1 MEEYQDF
8 ENAKWGTFS
17 KQFKAYQAQ
26 HPKSNIKSINDFA
39 AEVRQNPH
47 HFQEHTVKRAF
58 TYHKRQ
64 SKKSKAE
71 EVGGKLSAKE
81 LHGLINAS
89 YDAKT
94 HDLDDFDADHELSS
108 DRVKVFKRKGDNKD
122 AVVVHRGTQGLADQI
137 LDVQYVLGKDISKSE
152 RYRHAAEIQRKAEEK
167 YGAQNLST
175 VGHSLGSK
183 ISSDV
188 GQNSKEIIN
197 LNKAVASKDIGKRLS
212 SKETNIRTKYDPV
225 SAALGLSNDKNTFT
239 IPSTSFNPLK
249 EHSTDVLKRLDPN
262 QMFGV

>member
-8 ENAKWGTFS
+8 ENTKWGTLN

-39 AEVRQNPH
+39 AEIRQNPH
-47 HFQEHTVKRAF
+47 HFKEHTVKRAAL
-58 TYHKRQ
+58 YNKRQ
-64 SKKSKAE
+64 TKSKPQPKQSKTE

-89 YDAKT
+89 YDAKA

-137 LDVQYVLGKDISKSE
+137 LDAQYVLGKDITKSE
-152 RYRHAAEIQRKAEEK
+152 RFRHAADIQRKAEEI
-167 YGAQNLST
+167 QT
-175 VGHSLGSK
+175 
-183 ISSDV
+183 
-188 GQNSKEIIN
+188 
-197 LNKAVASKDIGKRLS
+197 
-212 SKETNIRTKYDPV
+212 
-225 SAALGLSNDKNTFT
+225 DKT
-239 IPSTSFNPLK
+239 
-249 EHSTDVLKRLDPN
+249 
-262 QMFGV
+262 